1 MFTDQKSHHRHVF
14 ILKQASISIA
24 RSQPNLS
31 QFSPTMTS
39 LTPTVALISDD
50 DLLRCSR
57 HICRNVSTLAGP
69 LGISIASLQEIKCNY
84 EDVETQAYWV
94 MKKWLEAYPN
104 AHQKV
109 LYNKL
114 KILGFDNA
122 AERYN
127 CFYIHNLLFFSIA

>member
-1 MFTDQKSHHRHVF
+1 M
-14 ILKQASISIA
+14 
-24 RSQPNLS
+24 
-31 QFSPTMTS
+31 
-39 LTPTVALISDD
+39 ALISDD

-69 LGISIASLQEIKCNY
+69 LGISVTSLQEIKHNY

-94 MKKWLEAYPN
+94 MKKWQEAHSN
-104 AHQKV
+104 ASRQD

-114 KILGFDNA
+114 KILGFENA

-127 CFYIHNLLFFSIA
+127 CFIYRIYYYFF